1 MKLSGAMAQAAKLRR
16 KTVRARGTG
25 GLHVYQELRDEILQ
39 LRVRPGSA
47 LDEMGLSERF
57 GLSRSPVREA
67 LIRLAGEGLV
77 EILPN
82 RSTIVAPIDVQK
94 MPTYLDALDMMQR
107 ITHRLA
113 AMQRDEDDLNAIKAA
128 QMDFER
134 AVDEAFKIDVSL
146 PIIDSNYEFH
156 MTVARAGK
164 NPYFETFY
172 RRLLDEGRRML
183 HLHFIYQREDKRHP
197 ADLTAD
203 HIELIRAIEA
213 RDADQAEAVAH
224 SHADQFRGR
233 FLEFVSRSLT
243 ADMKIRDIG
252 DD

>member
-1 MKLSGAMAQAAKLRR
+1 MTGAARAKR
-16 KTVRARGTG
+16 KPGRARGTG
-25 GLHVYQELRDEILQ
+25 GLHVYQSLRDEILQ
-39 LRVRPGSA
+39 LKVKPGEA
-47 LDEMGLSERF
+47 LDEMSLSERF

-82 RSTIVAPIDVQK
+82 RSTIVAPIDLQR
-94 MPTYLDALDMMQR
+94 MPNYLDALDMMQR

-113 AMQRDEDDLNAIKAA
+113 AVQRDEDDLNAIKAA
-128 QMDFER
+128 QVNFER
-134 AVDEAFKIDVSL
+134 ALEEAFATNRSL
-146 PIIDSNYEFH
+146 PLIDANYEFH
-156 MTVARAGK
+156 MAIARAAK

-183 HLHFIYQREDKRHP
+183 HLHFVFQREDHKEP
-197 ADLTAD
+197 DDLAND

-213 RDADQAEAVAH
+213 ADADRAERIAH

-233 FLEFVSRSLT
+233 FMEFVSRSLT
-243 ADMKIRDIG
+243 ADMRIG
-252 DD
+252 DL